1 MTTYLLIGSAIA
13 MLTLTGLIDWH
24 KKETRKWGE
33 ME

>member
-1 MTTYLLIGSAIA
+1 MTTYLLIGGAIA
-13 MLTLTGLIDWH
+13 MLTLIDFY